1 MNPVM
6 DWKELPVVVT
16 AEEAADL
23 LRIHPNT
30 LKSLLDSGELVGV
43 KVGRAWR
50 VSRDA
55 LKTYLE
61 TPQANAPG
69 DPIAHAL
76 ELLQDATADDAEVLL
91 DDNQEALYGVSVAV
105 AYAEGR
111 AVAMLTHK
119 DRGILA
125 MTTQWQV
132 TDDDGTPSDEPTP
145 YITAYLEGVTVTFD
159 LLSGDTITATSTNDN
174 FLGFAELVGLIEPD
188 EDTGD
193 DETEADED

>member
-1 MNPVM
+1 MNPMM
-6 DWKELPVVVT
+6 DWKELPVILT

-61 TPQANAPG
+61 TPQANANE
-69 DPIAHAL
+69 DPVARAL
-76 ELLQDATADDAEVLL
+76 ELLEDATADALEVLL
-91 DDNQEALYGVSVAV
+91 DEHQEALYGVSVAV

-125 MTTQWQV
+125 MTTQWVQ
-132 TDDDGTPSDEPTP
+132 TDESGTPSDEPTP
-145 YITAYLEGVTVTFD
+145 YITTVLEGVTVTFGLTPGD
-159 LLSGDTITATSTNDN
+159 LITAIDHDDN
-174 FLGFAELVGLIEPD
+174 FMDFVRLVGLYEEPD
-188 EDTGD
+188 EDTD
-193 DETEADED
+193 DETEA